1 MSLHQRRVPHVPPAA
16 SAWSPPPL
24 LLLQVV
30 VASLLSLKVQL
41 GVLQLGSQ
49 ALALLLQLLQCPL
62 ALLAVRLQ
70 VCQLRAEVGRQS
82 ELWDA
87 TMSLLS

>member
-1 MSLHQRRVPHVPPAA
+1 MPAKMVMPLRQRRVPHGSPTI
-16 SAWSPPPL
+16 STRSPPPL

-49 ALALLLQLLQCPL
+49 ALALFLQLLQGSL
-62 ALLAVRLQ
+62 TLLAVRLQ
-70 VCQLRAEVGRQS
+70 VRQLRAEVARQ
-82 ELWDA
+82 
-87 TMSLLS
+87 

>member
-1 MSLHQRRVPHVPPAA
+1 MVMPLRQRRVPHVLPAA
-16 SAWSPPPL
+16 SARSPPPL
-24 LLLQVV
+24 LLLQVM

-41 GVLQLGSQ
+41 GVLELGSQ

-70 VCQLRAEVGRQS
+70 VRQLWAEGERQ
-82 ELWDA
+82 
-87 TMSLLS
+87 